1 MLIVDNII
9 KKDRLIT
16 LIRDRQLIEVQLK
29 TIVNHIKLN
38 AQ

>member
-16 LIRDRQLIEVQLK
+16 LIRDRQLIEIQLK